1 MELFSYKIPSDAD
14 VAHPDTT
21 LLACFNLYRAY
32 IDLVYLK
39 LGSMLETL
47 EELY

>member
-21 LLACFNLYRAY
+21 LYACIDPYRAY
-32 IDLVYLK
+32 IDFVALK
-39 LGSMLETL
+39 LGSMLETP